1 MKDYLYTICII
12 LAVIIA
18 YNFPQFFLQFN
29 GIKSSILILPMLQ
42 IIMFGMGTTVS
53 ADDFAEVFKS
63 PKSVII
69 GLVCQFLIM
78 PTLGFALAHTFD
90 FPAEIAAGIL
100 LIGCSPSGLASN
112 VMCMIAKA
120 NVALSVTITTLATLL
135 SPFLTPLL
143 MKILGGG
150 LIEINFWSMVWDI
163 TKIVILP
170 IGLGYIINQFFSDI
184 TQRFQKILP
193 YLSMFGIGIIIIIVT
208 ASGQKSLQTVGG
220 MLILIVVIHNIGGYI
235 LGYSSAKLLRMSEQD
250 CRTVA
255 LEVGMQNAGLA
266 SGLANQLGKIA
277 TLGLAAALFGPIMNT
292 TGSLLSS
299 FWSRRVPDVA
309 KK

>member
-1 MKDYLYTICII
+1 LSISDY
-12 LAVIIA
+12 A
-18 YNFPQFFLQFN
+18 Y
-29 GIKSSILILPMLQ
+29 
-42 IIMFGMGTTVS
+42 
-53 ADDFAEVFKS
+53 
-63 PKSVII
+63 
-69 GLVCQFLIM
+69 
-78 PTLGFALAHTFD
+78 LGFALAHIFD

-150 LIEINFWSMVWDI
+150 LIEINFWNMVWDI
-163 TKIVILP
+163 TKIVIIP
-170 IGLGYIINQFFSDI
+170 IGLGYIINQFWGSF
-184 TQRFQKILP
+184 TQKFQKILP
-193 YLSMFGIGIIIIIVT
+193 YLSMIGIGVVIVVVT

-220 MLILIVVIHNIGGYI
+220 MLIVAVLIHNIGGYL
-235 LGYSSAKLLRMSEQD
+235 LGYTSAKLLKMSEQD

-277 TLGLAAALFGPIMNT
+277 TLGLAAALFGPIMNI
-292 TGSLLSS
+292 TGSILSS
-299 FWSRRVPDVA
+299 WWSRKVPV
-309 KK
+309 

>member
-18 YNFPQFFLQFN
+18 YNFPQFFLESN

-69 GLVCQFLIM
+69 GLVCQFIIM
-78 PTLGFALAHTFD
+78 PGLGFLLAHTVN
-90 FPAEIAAGIL
+90 FPPEIAAGIL

-143 MKILGGG
+143 MKILGGE
-150 LIEINFWSMVWDI
+150 LIEINFWNMVWDI

-184 TQRFQKILP
+184 TQKFQKILP
-193 YLSMFGIGIIIIIVT
+193 YLSMIGIGVVIVVVT

-220 MLILIVVIHNIGGYI
+220 MLILVVMIHNIGGYL
-235 LGYSSAKLLRMSEQD
+235 LGYTSAKLLKMSEQD

-255 LEVGMQNAGLA
+255 LEVGMQNSGLA

-277 TLGLAAALFGPIMNT
+277 TLGLAAALFGPIMNI
-292 TGSLLSS
+292 TGSILSS
-299 FWSRRVPDVA
+299 WWSRKVPV
-309 KK
+309 KS

>member
-12 LAVIIA
+12 LAVIVA
-18 YNFPQFFLQFN
+18 YNFPQFFTEIN
-29 GIKSSILILPMLQ
+29 GTKSSVLILPMLQ
-42 IIMFGMGTTVS
+42 IIMFGMGTTVT
-53 ADDFAEVFKS
+53 AADFAEVFKS
-63 PKSVII
+63 PKSVVI

-78 PTLGFALAHTFD
+78 PSLGFALAHTFD

-135 SPFLTPLL
+135 SPFLTPFL

-150 LIEINFWSMVWDI
+150 LIEINFWNMVWDI

-170 IGLGYIINQFFSDI
+170 IGLGYIINQFFSNF
-184 TQRFQKILP
+184 TQKFQKILP
-193 YLSMFGIGIIIIIVT
+193 YLSMFGIGAIIIIVT
-208 ASGQKSLQTVGG
+208 ASGQKSLQSVGG
-220 MLILIVVIHNIGGYI
+220 MLILAVIIHNVGGYI
-235 LGYSSAKLLRMSEQD
+235 LGYSGAKMLKMSEQD

-255 LEVGMQNAGLA
+255 LEVGMQNGGLA

-277 TLGLAAALFGPIMNT
+277 TLGLAAALFGPIMNI
-292 TGSLLSS
+292 TGSILSS
-299 FWSRRVPDVA
+299 WWSKRVPS
-309 KK
+309 

>member
-18 YNFPQFFLQFN
+18 YNFPQFFLEFN
-29 GIKSSILILPMLQ
+29 GTKSSVLILPMLQ
-42 IIMFGMGTTVS
+42 LIMFGMGTTVT
-53 ADDFAEVFKS
+53 AADFAEVFKS

-150 LIEINFWSMVWDI
+150 LIEINFWNMVWDI
-163 TKIVILP
+163 TKIVIIP
-170 IGLGYIINQFFSDI
+170 IGLGYIINQFWGSF
-184 TQRFQKILP
+184 TQKFQKILP
-193 YLSMFGIGIIIIIVT
+193 YLSMIGIGVVIVVVT

-220 MLILIVVIHNIGGYI
+220 MLIVAVLIHNIGGYL
-235 LGYSSAKLLRMSEQD
+235 LGYTSAKLLKMSEQD

-277 TLGLAAALFGPIMNT
+277 TLGLAAALFGPIMNI
-292 TGSLLSS
+292 TGSILSS
-299 FWSRRVPDVA
+299 WWSRKVPV
-309 KK
+309 

>member
-1 MKDYLYTICII
+1 MKNYLYTICII

-18 YNFPQFFLQFN
+18 YNFPQFFLEFN
-29 GIKSSILILPMLQ
+29 GTKSSVLILPMLQ

-63 PKSVII
+63 PKSVFI
-69 GLVCQFLIM
+69 GTVCHFIFM
-78 PTLGFALAHTFD
+78 PLLGFGIAHLFN
-90 FPAEIAAGIL
+90 FPVEIAAGIL
-100 LIGCSPSGLASN
+100 LIGCCPSGLASN

-120 NVALSVTITTLATLL
+120 NVALSVTITTISTLL
-135 SPFLTPLL
+135 APFLTPLL
-143 MKILGGG
+143 MKFLGGG
-150 LIEINFWSMVWDI
+150 LIEINFWNMVWDI
-163 TKIVILP
+163 TKIVIIP
-170 IGLGYIINQFFSDI
+170 IGLGYILNQFFAELSKKL
-184 TQRFQKILP
+184 QKILP
-193 YLSMFGIGIIIIIVT
+193 YLSMIGIGVVIVVVT

-220 MLILIVVIHNIGGYI
+220 MLIVAVFIHNIGGYF
-235 LGYSSAKLLRMSEQD
+235 LGYTSAKLLKMSEQD

-299 FWSRRVPDVA
+299 WWSRKPPVA
-309 KK
+309 SS

>member
-18 YNFPQFFLQFN
+18 YNFPQFFLEFN
-29 GIKSSILILPMLQ
+29 GVKSSILILPMLQ

-53 ADDFAEVFKS
+53 AADFAEVFKS

-69 GLVCQFLIM
+69 GLVCQFIIM
-78 PTLGFALAHTFD
+78 PGLGFSLAHAVD

-120 NVALSVTITTLATLL
+120 NVALSVTITTLATLI

-143 MKILGGG
+143 MKVLGGG
-150 LIEINFWSMVWDI
+150 LIEINFWNMVWDI
-163 TKIVILP
+163 TKIVIIP
-170 IGLGYIINQFFSDI
+170 IGLGYILNQFFVEISKKL
-184 TQRFQKILP
+184 QKILP
-193 YLSMFGIGIIIIIVT
+193 YLSMIGIGIVIIVVT

-220 MLILIVVIHNIGGYI
+220 MLILVVIIHNVGGYL
-235 LGYSSAKLLRMSEQD
+235 LGYTSAKMLKMSEQD

-255 LEVGMQNAGLA
+255 LEVGMQNGGLA

-277 TLGLAAALFGPIMNT
+277 TLGLAAALFGPIMNI
-292 TGSLLSS
+292 TGSILSS
-299 FWSRRVPDVA
+299 WWSRRVPV
-309 KK
+309 KV

>member
-12 LAVIIA
+12 LAVTIA
-18 YNFPQFFLQFN
+18 YNFPQFFLEFN
-29 GIKSSILILPMLQ
+29 GIKSSVLILPMLQ

-53 ADDFAEVFKS
+53 AADFAEVFKS

-69 GLVCQFLIM
+69 GLICQFIIM
-78 PTLGFALAHTFD
+78 PSLGFLLAHTVD

-120 NVALSVTITTLATLL
+120 NVALSVTITTLATLI

-143 MKILGGG
+143 MKFLGGG
-150 LIEINFWSMVWDI
+150 LIEINFWNMVWDI
-163 TKIVILP
+163 TKIVIIP
-170 IGLGYIINQFFSDI
+170 IGLGYILNQFFGELSK
-184 TQRFQKILP
+184 RLQKILP
-193 YLSMFGIGIIIIIVT
+193 YLSMIGIGIVIVVVT

-220 MLILIVVIHNIGGYI
+220 MLIVVVLIHNIGGYL
-235 LGYSSAKLLRMSEQD
+235 LGYTSAKLLKMSEQD

-255 LEVGMQNAGLA
+255 LEVGMQNGGLA

-277 TLGLAAALFGPIMNT
+277 TLGLAAALFGPIMNI
-292 TGSLLSS
+292 TGSILSS
-299 FWSRRVPDVA
+299 WWSRKPPVA
-309 KK
+309 LS

>member
-18 YNFPQFFLQFN
+18 YNFPQFFLEFN
-29 GIKSSILILPMLQ
+29 GTKSSVLILPMLQ
-42 IIMFGMGTTVS
+42 LIMFGMGTTVS
-53 ADDFAEVFKS
+53 AADFEEVFKS

-78 PTLGFALAHTFD
+78 PTLGFALAHIFD

-150 LIEINFWSMVWDI
+150 LIEINFWNMVWDI
-163 TKIVILP
+163 TKIVIIP
-170 IGLGYIINQFFSDI
+170 IGLGYIINQFWGSF
-184 TQRFQKILP
+184 TQKFQKILP
-193 YLSMFGIGIIIIIVT
+193 YLSMIGIGVVIVVVT

-220 MLILIVVIHNIGGYI
+220 MLIVAVLIHNIGGYF
-235 LGYSSAKLLRMSEQD
+235 LGYTSAKLLKMSEQD

-277 TLGLAAALFGPIMNT
+277 TLGLAAALFGPIMNI

-299 FWSRRVPDVA
+299 WWSRKVPV
-309 KK
+309 

>member
-12 LAVIIA
+12 LAVIFA
-18 YNFPQFFLQFN
+18 YNFPQFFTEIN
-29 GIKSSILILPMLQ
+29 GTKSSVLILPMLQ
-42 IIMFGMGTTVS
+42 IIMFGMGTTVT

-63 PKSVII
+63 PKSVVI

-78 PTLGFALAHTFD
+78 PSLGFALAHTFD

-135 SPFLTPLL
+135 SPFLTPFL
-143 MKILGGG
+143 MKILGGE
-150 LIEINFWSMVWDI
+150 LIEINFWNMVWDI

-170 IGLGYIINQFFSDI
+170 IGLGYIINQFFSNI
-184 TQRFQKILP
+184 TQKFQKILP
-193 YLSMFGIGIIIIIVT
+193 YLSMFGIGAIIIIVT
-208 ASGQKSLQTVGG
+208 ASGQKSLQSVGG
-220 MLILIVVIHNIGGYI
+220 MLILAVIIHNVGGYI
-235 LGYSSAKLLRMSEQD
+235 LGYSGAKLLKITEQD

-255 LEVGMQNAGLA
+255 LEVGMQNGGLA

-277 TLGLAAALFGPIMNT
+277 TLGLAAALFGPIMNI
-292 TGSLLSS
+292 TGSILSS
-299 FWSRRVPDVA
+299 WWSKRIPS
-309 KK
+309 